1 MMRAMG
7 MAVVLAALGSGSA
20 YAQTSV
26 AASATVV
33 GRLEAEGAPFA
44 SRSGVSTIIIG
55 ASAARAVARGTLEY
69 VQVSR
74 VMEGGVVVADV
85 VVADVDGVIDI
96 EGDAALVLDNADDI
110 RIVVTRV
117 IASNS

>member
-7 MAVVLAALGSGSA
+7 MAVMLAALGSGSA
-20 YAQTSV
+20 YAQSSV
-26 AASATVV
+26 AVSATVV
-33 GRLEAEGAPFA
+33 GRLDAEAARIA
-44 SRSGVSTIIIG
+44 VRAGVGTIIIG
-55 ASAARAVARGTLEY
+55 ASTPRAAARGTLEY

-74 VMEGGVVVADV
+74 IREP
-85 VVADVDGVIDI
+85 GVIVVD
-96 EGDAALVLDNADDI
+96 EGVSDAAAAVELVVDNAEEI

>member
-7 MAVVLAALGSGSA
+7 MAVVLAALGCGSA
-20 YAQTSV
+20 YAQNSV

-33 GRLEAEGAPFA
+33 GRLEAEATPFA
-44 SRSGVSTIIIG
+44 LRSGVGTMTIG
-55 ASAARAVARGTLEY
+55 ASAPRAVARGTLEY

-74 VMEGGVVVADV
+74 I
-85 VVADVDGVIDI
+85 DVDGVIDV
-96 EGDAALVLDNADDI
+96 EDDAELMIDNADEI

-117 IASNS
+117 IAANS